1 MLDLSPDTKQIS
13 AALDTISA
21 GIDKLSGGLAVLRQL
36 LESSTDTLTD
46 FDPKDP
52 VNKYEIG
59 GLEKLTPRGVEICYR
74 LFDQGM
80 TRYGVA
86 QAMAISFGAATHRYS
101 AWQKAG
107 GSGRT
112 KQAIS

>member
-1 MLDLSPDTKQIS
+1 MLDISPDMKQIS

-21 GIDKLSGGLAVLRQL
+21 GIEKLSGGLAALRQL
-36 LESSTDTLTD
+36 LEPSPDKPTD

-52 VNKYEIG
+52 ANKYEIG
-59 GLEKLTPRGVEICYR
+59 GLEKLTPQGVEICYR

-86 QAMAISFGAATHRYS
+86 QAMAISFGAATHRYA
-101 AWQKAG
+101 AWNKAG
-107 GSGRT
+107 GTGRT
-112 KQAIS
+112 KQPIN